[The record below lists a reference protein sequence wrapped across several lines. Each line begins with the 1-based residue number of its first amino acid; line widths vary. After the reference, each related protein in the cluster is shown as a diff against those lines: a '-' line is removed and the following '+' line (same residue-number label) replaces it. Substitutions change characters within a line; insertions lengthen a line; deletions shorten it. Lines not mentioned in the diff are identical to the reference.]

1 MHRFLVVIERAENG
15 YSAYSPDLPGCVAT
29 GSSRE
34 EAERRMAEAMQLHV
48 EGLREDQLPIPES
61 RSSAE
66 YIAVA

>member
-1 MHRFLVVIERAENG
+1 MHRFLVVIEEAESG
-15 YSAYSPDLPGCVAT
+15 YSAYSPDLPGCIAT

-34 EAERRMAEAMQLHV
+34 EAERRMAEAMQVHI
-48 EGLREDQLPIPES
+48 EGLREDQLPIPVS